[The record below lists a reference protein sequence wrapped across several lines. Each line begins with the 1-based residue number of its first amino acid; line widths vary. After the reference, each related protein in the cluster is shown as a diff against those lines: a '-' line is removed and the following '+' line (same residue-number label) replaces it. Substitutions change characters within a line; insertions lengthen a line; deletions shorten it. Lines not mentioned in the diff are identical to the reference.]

1 MTSPS
6 EPPPPSG
13 AGAQEESLGDA
24 HPPHALPLQLDLP
37 REAEAVPEERPAAK
51 RARGK
56 LNVRRIV
63 VRLALLLVV
72 LGATAA
78 ALVAYVLPWYVRRQC
93 IEEAAAHGIALAI
106 DDAKIDGGGFH
117 LLGVRATWADM
128 PGARIRA
135 PQVDVETSGLRPQK
149 MTVHGAE
156 VTLEGHWNA
165 VDTTFAKWSASP
177 AGGQGGAWVP
187 VALAFEDSRIVWQ
200 APLGENAGVEASG
213 VHLDVTTRPAGAEL
227 HARSER
233 VTIGVPG
240 GTLGPWRVDLDRT
253 PGTSRVRIALD
264 PGVPEACTVLV
275 VGDDERTTS
284 VDISV
289 PRSPLARL
297 GLPPQLLGLRGTD
310 LQAEATMHY
319 ATQGPSRADATAKG
333 GL

>member
-1 MTSPS
+1 
-6 EPPPPSG
+6 
-13 AGAQEESLGDA
+13 
-24 HPPHALPLQLDLP
+24 
-37 REAEAVPEERPAAK
+37 
-51 RARGK
+51 
-56 LNVRRIV
+56 
-63 VRLALLLVV
+63 
-72 LGATAA
+72 
-78 ALVAYVLPWYVRRQC
+78 
-93 IEEAAAHGIALAI
+93 
-106 DDAKIDGGGFH
+106 
-117 LLGVRATWADM
+117 
-128 PGARIRA
+128 
-135 PQVDVETSGLRPQK
+135 
-149 MTVHGAE
+149 
-156 VTLEGHWNA
+156 
-165 VDTTFAKWSASP
+165 
-177 AGGQGGAWVP
+177 

-333 GL
+333 GLYSIEAGLPLPLDVAWEASASGDPSAGLDVKKARLAVGPLVGVMTGTLKRFEDGFRLDLAWSAGPVPCRAFDTPLADGQPFDIAYQLRKLVEATGLTKIDGDVSARGTLAFDSRDLGQARVDFEPDAKCQVTVFGQH